1 MNQGLESLQRA
12 GHERLYP
19 SLTNPSYLA
28 LRMRRKIFSRWVAE
42 IPGDQLCVLDV
53 GGRHQPYRPLLEG
66 RIARYVGLDI
76 QQTELVD
83 VIASG
88 EALPF
93 AKGSFDVVIATQVFD
108 YFAEPGRAGEQIL
121 SVLKPGGVLL
131 ASFPACTP
139 RCAEEERWR
148 FTTTAI
154 RSVLGGFRQIE
165 VVPEI
170 FSLGG
175 MARTMN
181 QALDTFVRYESLR
194 YIYRRTIC
202 PLINIKGMALEALK
216 LSTNDQF
223 TTNYSVRAV
232 R

>member
-1 MNQGLESLQRA
+1 
-12 GHERLYP
+12 
-19 SLTNPSYLA
+19 
-28 LRMRRKIFSRWVAE
+28 VAE